1 MNESFNRDDA
11 ARSIEDIR
19 WREHQVITA
28 TTIPIWYWWLVA
40 VGTLV
45 LGMVIDGRSPA
56 VITVTAVVFAVA
68 TAAVT
73 VWVILGAGSGAQVSR
88 DLLGSSG
95 PASIV
100 LFVGIVVLAGLAVAF
115 ALQARGASHP
125 ATAGTAVTAVC
136 LVVGGPILMRL
147 LHQQMRRHSAIPS
160 K

>member
-1 MNESFNRDDA
+1 MNESFNKDDA

-19 WREHQVITA
+19 WREQQVITA

-45 LGMVIDGRSPA
+45 LGMVVDGRRPA
-56 VITVTAVVFAVA
+56 VTAVVFAVA
-68 TAAVT
+68 TAAIT

-115 ALQARGASHP
+115 ASQARGASHP

-136 LVVGGPILMRL
+136 LLVGRPILMRL
-147 LHQQMRRHSAIPS
+147 LHQQMLRHSAIPS